1 MGYLYLAIAIVAE
14 VARTVALKASVEFT
28 RLVPSVIVV
37 VGYAIAFFFLA
48 LTFRTIPVGIAYALW
63 GGVGIALIVIAGAVL
78 FNEIP
83 DTPAI
88 IGLGLIVIGAVIV
101 SRPQPG
107 THMSSMDL

>member
-14 VARTVALKASVEFT
+14 VAGTVALKALVEFT
-28 RLVPSVIVV
+28 KLVPSVIVV

-88 IGLGLIVIGAVIV
+88 IGLGMIVVGAVIV
-101 SRPQPG
+101 N
-107 THMSSMDL
+107 TMSLTTAH